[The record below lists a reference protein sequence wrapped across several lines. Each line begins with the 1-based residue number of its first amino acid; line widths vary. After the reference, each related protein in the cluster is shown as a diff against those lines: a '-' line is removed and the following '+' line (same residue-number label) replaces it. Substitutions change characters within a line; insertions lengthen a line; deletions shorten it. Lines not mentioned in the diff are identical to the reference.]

1 MYALVI
7 NPSGFPAEYTGYIT
21 NEAGD
26 IVESGRIVIDD
37 LASYAVLKGA
47 ERIILQGNTDY
58 CLGIKEEVDKKLATE
73 YANKNII
80 VEVM

>member
-1 MYALVI
+1 MYTLMIA
-7 NPSGFPAEYTGYIT
+7 PSGFPAEYTGYIT

-26 IVESGRIVIDD
+26 IVELGRIVIDD

-47 ERIILQGNTDY
+47 EKIILQGNTDY

-73 YANKNII
+73 YANKNIL

>member
-21 NEAGD
+21 DETGNL
-26 IVESGRIVIDD
+26 VETGRIVIDD
-37 LASYAVLKGA
+37 LADYAVLKGV
-47 ERIILQGNTDY
+47 EIIALQGNTEY
-58 CLGIKEEVDKKLATE
+58 CLGIKEEVEKKLATE

>member
-7 NPSGFPAEYTGYIT
+7 APCGFPAEYTGYIT
-21 NEAGD
+21 DETGN
-26 IVESGRIVIDD
+26 IVETGRIVIDD
-37 LASYAVLKGA
+37 LASYAVLKGV
-47 ERIILQGNTDY
+47 ERIVLQGNTDY

>member
-1 MYALVI
+1 MIA
-7 NPSGFPAEYTGYIT
+7 PTGFPAEYTGYIT

-26 IVESGRIVIDD
+26 IVETGRIMIDD
-37 LASYAVLKGA
+37 LADYAVLKGA
-47 ERIILQGNTDY
+47 EKIVLQGNTDY
-58 CLGIKEEVDKKLATE
+58 CLGIKEEIDKKLATE

>member
-7 NPSGFPAEYTGYIT
+7 APCGFPAEYTGYIT
-21 NEAGD
+21 DETGN
-26 IVESGRIVIDD
+26 IVETGRTVIDD
-37 LASYAVLKGA
+37 LADYAVLKGV

>member
-21 NEAGD
+21 DETGN
-26 IVESGRIVIDD
+26 IVETGRIVIDD

-47 ERIILQGNTDY
+47 EKIVLQGNTDY
-58 CLGIKEEVDKKLATE
+58 CLGIKEEVEKKLATE
-73 YANKNII
+73 YANKNIT

>member
-1 MYALVI
+1 MHTLMIA
-7 NPSGFPAEYTGYIT
+7 PSGFPAEYTGYIT

-37 LASYAVLKGA
+37 LADYAVLKGA
-47 ERIILQGNTDY
+47 EKIILQGNTDY
-58 CLGIKEEVDKKLATE
+58 CLGIKEEVDKKLAIE

>member
-21 NEAGD
+21 DETGN
-26 IVESGRIVIDD
+26 IVETGRIVIDD
-37 LASYAVLKGA
+37 LADYAVLKGA
-47 ERIILQGNTDY
+47 EKIVLQGNTDY
-58 CLGIKEEVDKKLATE
+58 CLGIKEEVEKKLATE

>member
-1 MYALVI
+1 MYTLMIA
-7 NPSGFPAEYTGYIT
+7 PSGFPAEYAGYIT

-26 IVESGRIVIDD
+26 IVETGRIMIDD
-37 LASYAVLKGA
+37 LADYAVLKGA
-47 ERIILQGNTDY
+47 EKIVLQGNTDY

>member
-1 MYALVI
+1 MYTLMIA
-7 NPSGFPAEYTGYIT
+7 PMGFPAEYTGYIT

-37 LASYAVLKGA
+37 LASYAVLKGV
-47 ERIILQGNTDY
+47 EKIVLQGNTDY

-73 YANKNII
+73 YANKNIL